1 MENAELEGVLDG
13 VLGPLIVLDAQGRIV
28 FATESAQA
36 LVKVDLERGTPLAKV
51 LCGQGHQRP
60 LADALAAGES
70 IQARISRY
78 PQEDLDVRAFH
89 VPAPRTSLNHKHI
102 AVLLAPAARM
112 LQERGDLS
120 VTATEER
127 ERTRGRD
134 ALNEAVLADA
144 HDPGLIELHGVR
156 TASPVM
162 KRLLRDALR
171 VAPRRSTVLIRG
183 ESGSGKEHIARL
195 LHDASPRA
203 SRPFLAVNCA
213 ALTGDVIESILFGHV
228 RGAFTGAHI
237 EHLGYFRAAD
247 GGTLFL
253 DEIGELPLP
262 VQAKLLRVLEAR
274 EVLPVGAV
282 SPVPVD
288 VRIVAA
294 THRSLRDQVAVG
306 AFRADLMYRLRV
318 VPLFLP
324 PLRERPE
331 DIAPLARLFI
341 EQLNAR
347 ETRQVL
353 GLLPATRAQ
362 LEAFPWPGNVRELL
376 NAIEYAHVLGDG
388 PWLTPGELPPELGS
402 IAASGDNLAP
412 KAALPLAGTASA
424 DGQTRRAARE
434 LLTALERHAGHK
446 GRTAQSLG
454 ISRATLWRR
463 LKRLDLLAHATIA
476 NSPA

>member
-1 MENAELEGVLDG
+1 MRQNPDLDEVLDS
-13 VLGPLIVLDAQGRIV
+13 VLGALIVLDAQGRID
-28 FATESAQA
+28 FATASAVA
-36 LVKVDLERGTPLAKV
+36 LVGVDLEPGTPLAKV
-51 LCGQGHQRP
+51 LCGHGSQRP

-70 IQARISRY
+70 IRARIARY
-78 PQEDLDVRAFH
+78 PQQDLDVRAFH
-89 VPAPRTSLNHKHI
+89 VPKRGTSTGRQRV
-102 AVLLAPAARM
+102 AVLLAPAARN
-112 LQERGDLS
+112 LGDQDGES
-120 VTATEER
+120 PIPDETHSAATP
-127 ERTRGRD
+127 D
-134 ALNEAVLADA
+134 AAANAFGA
-144 HDPGLIELHGVR
+144 GLIELHGVR

-195 LHDASPRA
+195 LHNASPRA
-203 SRPFLAVNCA
+203 SKPFLAVNCA

-228 RGAFTGAHI
+228 RGAFTGAHA

-294 THRSLRDQVAVG
+294 THRSLREQVAAG

-331 DIAPLARLFI
+331 DIAPLAQLFI

-353 GLLPATRAQ
+353 GLLPATRAR
-362 LEAFPWPGNVRELL
+362 LEAFAWPGNVRELL

-388 PWLTPGELPPELGS
+388 PWLTPGELPAELGA
-402 IAASGDNLAP
+402 IAPPGENLAP
-412 KAALPLAGTASA
+412 ATLSPTTLPSA
-424 DGQTRRAARE
+424 DSETKRADRE
-434 LLTALERHAGHK
+434 LLAALERHAGHK
-446 GRTAQSLG
+446 GRAAQSLG

-463 LKRLDLLAHATIA
+463 LKRLPHSD
-476 NSPA
+476 NG